1 MSPLWIWGGAALVYA
16 AFRLWYDGIP
26 RPLAAAEIDGLLSRL
41 PPESLGNE
49 AEVASMR
56 AFLSADDGREF
67 AMVNLVKLSS
77 EPVAHPTTGE
87 KMPARDVFQVYM
99 KDFFPALLRRAGF
112 PLLGARAIGG
122 YVDSWNVPPDPG
134 WTIVGYMRY
143 RSRRDMMELVVDP
156 RFAAAHRFKVA
167 AMPVTFS
174 FPTKPMAGFFM
185 SPRAWVG
192 LVVALVAALLHILL
206 AR

>member
-87 KMPARDVFQVYM
+87 MMPARDVFQVYM